1 MAVSDLNP
9 SDDKAIPYLIEIAG
23 SQSRFGFDQDF
34 FINDTQ
40 FSSLTDG
47 KCFG

>member
-9 SDDKAIPYLIEIAG
+9 SDDKAVPYFIEIA
-23 SQSRFGFDQDF
+23 SSHALDLT
-34 FINDTQ
+34 NDTQ